1 MRAWRNIADI
11 DKPGGWMVRASMLGG
26 LVRAFYVYELDDNKA
41 AELAKIATA
50 ATVGE
55 TIEKVKLLN
64 LHELTGYGMK
74 PGDVKQIL

>member
-1 MRAWRNIADI
+1 MTNIADI

-26 LVRAFYVYELDDNKA
+26 LVRTFYVYELDDNKA
-41 AELAKIATA
+41 AELAKIAIA

-55 TIEKVKLLN
+55 TVETVKLLN